1 MCTSYKVLTAVNC
14 HVMIGTFRWCIEG
27 VGVDVFPS
35 YTLQY
40 VGVVFIAFP
49 IIDQP
54 YWIVVVWAVK
64 IYVFIIH
71 FHWHDYAMQF
81 HTYYKGYI
89 MHITRISDY

>member
-1 MCTSYKVLTAVNC
+1 MTSYKVLTTVNC
-14 HVMIGTFRWCIEG
+14 HVTIGTFRWCIEG

-40 VGVVFIAFP
+40 VGVVFVAFP

-54 YWIVVVWAVK
+54 YWIVIAWTVK

-71 FHWHDYAMQF
+71 FHCQCNF
-81 HTYYKGYI
+81 KHTIKGI
-89 MHITRISDY
+89 